1 MGWED
6 GWRFE
11 EERAIEFNSEGWG
24 RRRGRRDK
32 GHVPIKQEKEEE
44 RMHVFEREDRKM
56 MMIGTKRKRK
66 EGKEKDKG
74 RLFPTAPP
82 KGKKKAGK
90 RFLASRTKKKKN
102 KKGRK
107 FPQECIHGATDLWSM
122 IFGKKKSSS
131 CLTRFG
137 K

>member
-44 RMHVFEREDRKM
+44 ERMHVFEGEDRKM

-90 RFLASRTKKKKN
+90 KISRITNEEKEK
-102 KKGRK
+102 
-107 FPQECIHGATDLWSM
+107 
-122 IFGKKKSSS
+122 
-131 CLTRFG
+131 
-137 K
+137 